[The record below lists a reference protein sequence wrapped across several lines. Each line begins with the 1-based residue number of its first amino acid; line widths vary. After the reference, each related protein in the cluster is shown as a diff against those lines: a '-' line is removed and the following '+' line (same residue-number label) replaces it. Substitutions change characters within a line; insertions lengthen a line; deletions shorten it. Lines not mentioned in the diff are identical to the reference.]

1 MIDILSANP
10 ISNVLVYAKEIK
22 KDSLTRQI
30 QQLSCKLQHQFDI
43 KIIDKISELKVQ
55 LETLNLTK
63 KLRNI
68 NEIGDFF
75 DKFDIDFEK
84 INNIKIGYLIDN
96 FLVKNEITMISALPS
111 TGKSLISAAAS
122 NMLLVEGKIDF
133 VFYIDGDNSI
143 ATIKERNIHHLK
155 NIFSTKFKYFV
166 GLNRNELFIIVDK
179 LQKLNLENTLVIFDS
194 IKNFIIGDRDKNKD
208 VSSGMEVLKQLRNNG
223 ASVIF
228 LHHINKNLETEY
240 AGSSAFL
247 EDTSNAFI
255 LRKNLDKNTFI
266 LKPFKARTGN
276 LHELAFKYL
285 DNHTLLKLDLDFFEE
300 QEIKNVFSSL
310 FSASSVPN
318 IFYIFG
324 SGGVTS
330 WFLPQLLKSLY
341 AYNIKLQKNGCSFP
355 IDFTIFLIDGD
366 KVETKNLLRQNF
378 ILSDVGQN
386 KALVLSERYSHIYP
400 NIEIKAID
408 KYFYHK
414 PFIEKYLPDTLKNY
428 DNNFVFT
435 AFENFSPVI
444 KALSAQQ
451 AVPIVNKTTFSDVDL
466 FVPQLEEQKRIG
478 DYFITIDYLITLHQ
492 RELEETKKKK
502 KSFPR

>member
-1 MIDILSANP
+1 MMNLTNNIEKAVLSSILFNPEEFEKINKILKADDFSSSAHQKIYEVMQRLNDEEMPIVEDFISKRLNNPKLNDVLIDILSANP

-30 QQLSCKLQHQFDI
+30 QQLSSKLQHQFDI

-68 NEIGDFF
+68 NEFRDFF

-122 NMLLVEGKIDF
+122 NMLLIEGKIDF

-155 NIFSTKFKYFV
+155 NTFSTKFKYFV

-208 VSSGMEVLKQLRNNG
+208 VSFGMEILKKIRNNG

-228 LHHINKNLETEY
+228 LHHVNKNLETEY

-266 LKPFKARTGN
+266 LKPFKARTGD

-285 DNHTLLKLDLDFFEE
+285 DNNTLLKLDLEFAKETNEEVEIRNEIIDFISNSKNEPSYSDILNYLMNSGYPKMKSNDV
-300 QEIKNVFSSL
+300 IKNGKNKFWD
-310 FSASSVPN
+310 
-318 IFYIFG
+318 
-324 SGGVTS
+324 T
-330 WFLPQLLKSLY
+330 K
-341 AYNIKLQKNGCSFP
+341 KLRQFNK
-355 IDFTIFLIDGD
+355 TIFFLIEQTNSFN
-366 KVETKNLLRQNF
+366 KPVE
-378 ILSDVGQN
+378 I
-386 KALVLSERYSHIYP
+386 I
-400 NIEIKAID
+400 
-408 KYFYHK
+408 
-414 PFIEKYLPDTLKNY
+414 
-428 DNNFVFT
+428 
-435 AFENFSPVI
+435 FENEILNAS
-444 KALSAQQ
+444 
-451 AVPIVNKTTFSDVDL
+451 
-466 FVPQLEEQKRIG
+466 
-478 DYFITIDYLITLHQ
+478 
-492 RELEETKKKK
+492 
-502 KSFPR
+502 

>member
-1 MIDILSANP
+1 MNFLPLLNLEKAVLGSILFNPEEFEKINEILKADDFSSSAHQKIFEVMQKLYNEEMPIVEEFISKRLNDSKLNDVLIDVLSANP
-10 ISNVLVYAKEIK
+10 ITNSIAYAKEIK

-30 QQLSCKLQHQFDI
+30 QHLSSKLQHQFDI

-55 LETLNLTK
+55 LENLNFTK
-63 KLRNI
+63 ELRNI

-111 TGKSLISAAAS
+111 TGKSLISVAS
-122 NMLLVEGKIDF
+122 CNMLLVEGKIDF

-155 NIFSTKFKYFV
+155 NTFSTKFKYFV

-208 VSSGMEVLKQLRNNG
+208 VSSGMGILKQLRNNG

-228 LHHINKNLETEY
+228 LHHVNKNLETEY

-255 LRKNLDKNTFI
+255 LKRNHDKDAFI
-266 LKPFKARTGN
+266 LKPFKARTGD

-285 DNHTLLKLDLDFFEE
+285 DNHTLLKLDLDFAKETNEE
-300 QEIKNVFSSL
+300 VEIRNDIIDFISNSKNEPSYSDILNYLMNNGYPKMKSNDVIKN
-310 FSASSVPN
+310 
-318 IFYIFG
+318 G
-324 SGGVTS
+324 
-330 WFLPQLLKSLY
+330 
-341 AYNIKLQKNGCSFP
+341 KNKFW
-355 IDFTIFLIDGD
+355 D
-366 KVETKNLLRQNF
+366 TKN
-378 ILSDVGQN
+378 
-386 KALVLSERYSHIYP
+386 
-400 NIEIKAID
+400 
-408 KYFYHK
+408 
-414 PFIEKYLPDTLKNY
+414 
-428 DNNFVFT
+428 
-435 AFENFSPVI
+435 
-444 KALSAQQ
+444 
-451 AVPIVNKTTFSDVDL
+451 
-466 FVPQLEEQKRIG
+466 
-478 DYFITIDYLITLHQ
+478 
-492 RELEETKKKK
+492 
-502 KSFPR
+502 